1 MSPRL
6 PCKWPHTT
14 KQRINVDR
22 DKTSTWST
30 RTKYKQKEQVDT
42 RFVPLTP
49 TKQATSL
56 LRSSQRAEL
65 SSNPFSQSITKEGW
79 VTSKVH
85 KGRGNTNFL
94 GCAHTRAELSTNPNR
109 LETSW
114 RVTNRP
120 KEMLLVLLRL
130 TWPPCH
136 SKGSSLTPQSCSHP
150 NPSSKNSR
158 ISFWRE
164 WGRGMNAQDGSSCVL
179 GQQQWMRGLMGYKY
193 SSPKK

>member
-1 MSPRL
+1 M
-6 PCKWPHTT
+6 
-14 KQRINVDR
+14 
-22 DKTSTWST
+22 
-30 RTKYKQKEQVDT
+30 
-42 RFVPLTP
+42 FTP
-49 TKQATSL
+49 TKGATSL

-65 SSNPFSQSITKEGW
+65 PSNPFSQSITKEGW

-94 GCAHTRAELSTNPNR
+94 GCAHTRTELSTNPNR

-164 WGRGMNAQDGSSCVL
+164 WGRGMNAVIPFVRRNTKLPTGVGTSNPYWICRKNRSASVWKCVSH
-179 GQQQWMRGLMGYKY
+179 G
-193 SSPKK
+193 